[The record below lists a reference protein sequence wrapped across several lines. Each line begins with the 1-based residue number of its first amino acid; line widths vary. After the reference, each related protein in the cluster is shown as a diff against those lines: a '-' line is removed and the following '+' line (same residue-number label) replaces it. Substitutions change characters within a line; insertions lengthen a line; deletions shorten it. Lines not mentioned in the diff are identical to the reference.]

1 MIAKALCIIMAS
13 YSYAMMLLPPKSARS
28 VWTSKTDKIKKE
40 ASFSTTPYYPY
51 TMTALTSLWAALYLV
66 LMIWPAVVKPESRQL
81 RELKT
86 WQVAMTILSV
96 ASYLL
101 RTWSFRTL
109 DWFFTYQLTIRPG
122 HRLVTSGPYKILR
135 HPSYTGFFFNGA
147 AVWTLLWHNDI
158 SSLLPVLTYS
168 NMMGWLGV
176 NGGLLV
182 AAGLSWMT
190 AMQIMWRVAAE
201 EEMLKG
207 HFGKEWD
214 IYSSKRWRFIPY
226 IY

>member
-1 MIAKALCIIMAS
+1 
-13 YSYAMMLLPPKSARS
+13 MMLLPPKSARS

-147 AVWTLLWHNDI
+147 AVWTLLWHNGLFEILAAPLIRSCARNALAILRDI

-201 EEMLKG
+201 EEMLK
-207 HFGKEWD
+207 
-214 IYSSKRWRFIPY
+214 
-226 IY
+226 